1 MDTKLA
7 TNSSSNNFHHHH
19 HHQSS
24 LLVNN
29 NTNKEEEEEDCV
41 QYEDCLINENDSLSP
56 LHQQYA
62 SYNILDQDIDDQI
75 ATINSLTISDQQ
87 HPMDNLLD
95 T

>member
-1 MDTKLA
+1 MDTKIA
-7 TNSSSNNFHHHH
+7 TNNFH

-24 LLVNN
+24 LLVN
-29 NTNKEEEEEDCV
+29 NKEEEEEDCV
-41 QYEDCLINENDSLSP
+41 QYEDCLVNENDSLSP

>member
-7 TNSSSNNFHHHH
+7 TNSSNFHH
-19 HHQSS
+19 
-24 LLVNN
+24 LVNN
-29 NTNKEEEEEDCV
+29 KEEEEDCV
-41 QYEDCLINENDSLSP
+41 QYEDCLINENDTLPP